1 MRNYLQKYFYHT
13 RSERTGT
20 IVLLA
25 LIALSIVFRYIHLNS
40 SNDSNGAYSKQ
51 LAEQAQT
58 FFHKEESLLNVTND
72 ESVSLNPF
80 NPNDATKEELIASG
94 VPPRIANIL
103 IHYRDKGGVF
113 KTKEDLKKIYGVTP
127 TLFAALES
135 RIIIPAPKQFTNNY
149 LQNYSSETIV
159 SKARFVKNFDPNKVT
174 EEELLAMGLE
184 KRVVKIWLNYRNAG
198 KIFRKK
204 EDVEKIYGITPEF
217 FKEIENFIQLSDNQ
231 FITKNL
237 DNSNKLQNAKY
248 SASESNF
255 KIDINTATM
264 EELLRLHGIG
274 HIFASRIIKYRED
287 LGGFVAVN
295 QLKEIEN
302 LPDSSFNS
310 IAPLLKLS
318 GTIQQTHINKLNI
331 TEIRHPYLT
340 TKQVSILKRYKI
352 NHGDLKSLTD
362 MSNLGIFSAQ
372 QIDKLKP
379 YLAFD

>member
-13 RSERTGT
+13 RIERTGT

-25 LIALSIVFRYIHLNS
+25 LIALSIVFRYVHLNS